1 MCRKC
6 PGFAAPAA
14 IGLVMVS
21 FLAAQLAL
29 PGVAVASSLLPPS
42 MSLVGIAGGDEDPP
56 PPNPDPD
63 PNPLPSGV
71 LWVDDFEDGSTDG
84 WVVGQQSPFQPR
96 VVDGGQRGP
105 GDHYLRMQAGG
116 DPNLPGGRVVVLNR
130 NALWTQDLNQRRVKA
145 IEFDFLALNS
155 FTPFQ
160 LRFAFYTLGP
170 NGFAST
176 NPVTIVSDGKW
187 HHVVLPFSEAAMTNL
202 GTMAWADVLKHFEEV
217 RILSSPTPTL
227 RGEANFATWGF
238 DNIKVVAAPEPS
250 SGVIVLAGLACG
262 LLRRRRS

>member
-1 MCRKC
+1 MCRQC

-14 IGLVMVS
+14 IGLVMS
-21 FLAAQLAL
+21 TFLAVQLAL
-29 PGVAVASSLLPPS
+29 PGAADASSLLPPAT
-42 MSLVGIAGGDEDPP
+42 SLVGIAGGDEDPP
-56 PPNPDPD
+56 PKPD
-63 PNPLPSGV
+63 PNPLPPGV
-71 LWVDDFEDGSTDG
+71 LWIDDFEDNSTEG

-96 VVDGGQRGP
+96 VVAGGLAGP
-105 GDHYLRMQAGG
+105 NDHYLRMHAGG
-116 DPNLPGGRVVVLNR
+116 DPNLPGGRIVVLNR
-130 NALWTQDLNQRRVKA
+130 NPLWTQDLNERRVKA

-176 NPVTIVSDGKW
+176 NPVTIVSDGRW

-227 RGEANFATWGF
+227 RGEANFADWGF

-250 SGVIVLAGLACG
+250 AGAMMLAGLGCA
-262 LLRRRRS
+262 LLRRRRG